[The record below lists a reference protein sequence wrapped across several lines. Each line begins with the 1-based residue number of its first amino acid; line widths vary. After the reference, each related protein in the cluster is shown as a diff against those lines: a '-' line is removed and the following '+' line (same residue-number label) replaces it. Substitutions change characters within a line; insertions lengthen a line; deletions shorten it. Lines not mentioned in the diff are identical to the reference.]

1 MGSSLLGTGHIVD
14 LPVTESDLL
23 HALAVT
29 GGFPGTTA
37 ADHVMVYRSYFQ
49 PEQAR
54 GVLNGLAGIHPPLCL
69 PNGAPPCDGR
79 ITRIPIRMHAG
90 AIPEIPPQ
98 DVMLHSGDA
107 VFVEA
112 RQVGTFY
119 TGGLLP
125 PGEFLLPH
133 DYDIDVIEAVA
144 RVRGPMLNGE
154 FGGSNLSGTLVVA
167 GIGSPSPSLLVVLR
181 RTPDG
186 GQIPIRVDLNR
197 AFQDARERI
206 PVRPGDILV
215 LQETPGE
222 AIARY
227 FTDVFKLNLL
237 YRSFPPNR
245 ASTTSSATVP

>member
-1 MGSSLLGTGHIVD
+1 
-14 LPVTESDLL
+14 
-23 HALAVT
+23 
-29 GGFPGTTA
+29 
-37 ADHVMVYRSYFQ
+37 
-49 PEQAR
+49 
-54 GVLNGLAGIHPPLCL
+54 
-69 PNGAPPCDGR
+69 
-79 ITRIPIRMHAG
+79 ITRVPIRVHPG
-90 AIPEIPPQ
+90 EIPEIPPQ
-98 DVMLHSGDA
+98 DILLHSGDA

-186 GQIPIRVDLNR
+186 GQIPIRVDLNL
-197 AFQDARERI
+197 AFQDERDRI
-206 PVRPGDILV
+206 LLPHGDVLV
-215 LQETPGE
+215 LHKTHE
-222 AIARY
+222 
-227 FTDVFKLNLL
+227 V
-237 YRSFPPNR
+237 
-245 ASTTSSATVP
+245 